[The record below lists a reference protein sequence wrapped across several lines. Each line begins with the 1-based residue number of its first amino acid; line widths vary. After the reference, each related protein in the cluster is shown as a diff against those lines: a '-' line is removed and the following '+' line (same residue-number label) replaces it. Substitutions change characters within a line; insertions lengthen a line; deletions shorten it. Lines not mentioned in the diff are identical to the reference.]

1 MLKMMFDCTDCG
13 HEGDVA
19 DITNLDGQCPYCG
32 NHHGNVIYG
41 SKMDKNDFV
50 EELSKMSE
58 ANIAKYAQAIQ
69 LMAEDIV
76 DNGL

>member
-1 MLKMMFDCTDCG
+1 MLNMMFECTDCG
-13 HEGDVA
+13 REGDVE
-19 DITNLDGQCPYCG
+19 DITNLVGPCPYCR
-32 NHHGNVIYG
+32 NPHGNIIYG
-41 SKMDKNDFV
+41 SKMDKDEFV
-50 EELSKMSE
+50 EELSKMSL

>member
-1 MLKMMFDCTDCG
+1 MLKMMFECTDCG
-13 HEGDVA
+13 HAGDVA

-32 NHHGNVIYG
+32 NPHGNVIYG
-41 SKMDKNDFV
+41 SKMNKDDFV

-58 ANIAKYAQAIQ
+58 TNIAKYAQAIQ

>member
-1 MLKMMFDCTDCG
+1 MLKMMFGCTDCG
-13 HEGDVA
+13 YTEDVR
-19 DITNLDGQCPYCG
+19 DITNLDEQCPHCG
-32 NHHGNVIYG
+32 NHHGNIVYG
-41 SKMDKNDFV
+41 SKMHRDDFL

-69 LMAEDIV
+69 IIAKDIV

>member
-1 MLKMMFDCTDCG
+1 MLKMMFGCTDCRHG
-13 HEGDVA
+13 GDVG

-32 NHHGNVIYG
+32 NYGNIFYG
-41 SKMDKNDFV
+41 SKMDKDDFV

-69 LMAEDIV
+69 LIAEDIV